1 MPSQK
6 ATRRTRNERLA
17 EIQRAQARADRRRNM
32 VWLVVGIV
40 VLAGITAGVVFGVKG
55 KHHKSNLPPGPVPT
69 LSVNAAHT
77 KLDTGQPL
85 NTSLITTQWTLPT
98 DATPYLAAAGV
109 TALPQETLAVHYHAH
124 VDININGT
132 AVPFPQGVGFVISG
146 GKVKGLSPLHTH
158 DSTGVL
164 HIESP
169 LNKKFTLGQ
178 FFVELGLRLTPN
190 CIGGFCTG
198 HGKVFKV
205 FLDGKQYTQDP
216 NNLVLASHQ
225 EIALWYGDVNAK
237 PDVPS
242 SYQFPPNE

>member
-17 EIQRAQARADRRRNM
+17 EIQRQQARADRRRNM
-32 VWLVVGIV
+32 VWVVVGIV

-55 KHHKSNLPPGPVPT
+55 KNHGSKSPGGAIPT
-69 LSVNAAHT
+69 LAVNAAHT

-85 NTSLITTQWTLPT
+85 NTSLLTTSWTLPT
-98 DATPYLAAAGV
+98 DATPYLHAAGV
-109 TALPQETLAVHYHAH
+109 VALPQETLAVHYHAH

-132 AVPFPQGVGFVISG
+132 DVPFPQGVGYVIQG
-146 GKVKGLSPLHTH
+146 NNVKGLAPLHTH
-158 DSTGVL
+158 DASGVL

-169 LNKKFTLGQ
+169 IVKKFTLGQ

-198 HGKVFKV
+198 NGKVFKV
-205 FLDGKQYTQDP
+205 FLDGKQYTDNP

-225 EIALWYGDVNAK
+225 EIALWYGDATATPK
-237 PDVPS
+237 VPS